1 MWKSCIVSLKD
12 YVVVL
17 AGILPL
23 MGNLAGHQTGSCS
36 TQRLMLL
43 GHSFILGPKS
53 VSWDLHSLTHILV
66 HLGCKG
72 KVTLGHF
79 GSRWVTHIHQTSVS
93 HNSGGLKSKMK
104 VSAWSSLVRPSFLIY
119 NWCLLNVSSHGS
131 MGCGLFFINA
141 PVPFL
146 QAPPSPPKHLPKVQP
161 SQRASRVQH
170 RNFGGTQTFRP
181 KQSIF
186 CSLE

>member
-1 MWKSCIVSLKD
+1 
-12 YVVVL
+12 
-17 AGILPL
+17 

-104 VSAWSSLVRPSFLIY
+104 VSAGLISSADHGENLLHASLLASARLLAIFGVPWLLLCHPNLGINLIVALSLHACSCP
-119 NWCLLNVSSHGS
+119 N
-131 MGCGLFFINA
+131 F
-141 PVPFL
+141 PFL
-146 QAPPSPPKHLPKVQP
+146 
-161 SQRASRVQH
+161 
-170 RNFGGTQTFRP
+170 
-181 KQSIF
+181 
-186 CSLE
+186 